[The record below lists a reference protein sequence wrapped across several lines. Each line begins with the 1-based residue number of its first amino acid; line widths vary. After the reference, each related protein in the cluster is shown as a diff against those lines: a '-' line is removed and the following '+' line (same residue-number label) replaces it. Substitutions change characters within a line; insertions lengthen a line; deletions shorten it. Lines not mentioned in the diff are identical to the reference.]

1 MAEKILI
8 VAGRFNELVTRSLV
22 DGAKDTLIE
31 NGYSEE
37 QIFTSWV
44 PGAFEIPVVAAKAAR
59 SGGFS
64 AVICLGAVIKGNTA
78 HFDYVAGPAAS
89 GIMNV
94 SIETE
99 VPVIFGVLTTDTVE
113 QALNRA
119 GLKLGNKGS
128 EAAQTA
134 VQMIKTLK
142 NIDQWSKK

>member
-1 MAEKILI
+1 MADKILI

-22 DGAKDTLIE
+22 DGAVQTLQDSGINEKDI
-31 NGYSEE
+31 Y
-37 QIFTSWV
+37 TSWV

-59 SGGFS
+59 SKGFS

-134 VQMIKTLK
+134 LQMIKTLNK
-142 NIDQWSKK
+142 VDEWSKN